1 MLEGHTKQL
10 RLLEEFDR
18 AHGQTAATRPLM
30 TDLVVAGSGS
40 SAQKRALCRLTAEYG
55 SFRHHR
61 SVTPAVDAFAQAPE
75 REYDRLRDIAV
86 IGGIDEIRSFIQRSE
101 RSGVSELVV
110 RVEQARTA
118 PAEAIEA
125 IEALGE
131 AAASR

>member
-10 RLLEEFDR
+10 RLLAEFDR
-18 AHGQTAATRPLM
+18 AHGQTAVTRPLM
-30 TDLVVAGSGS
+30 TDLVVARSGS
-40 SAQKRALCRLTAEYG
+40 SAEERALRRLSAEYG
-55 SFRHHR
+55 SFRHQR
-61 SVTPAVDAFAQAPE
+61 SVTPAVDAFARSPE

-86 IGGIDEIRSFIQRSE
+86 IGGVEEIRSFIQRSE

-118 PAEAIEA
+118 QAEAVEAIEA
-125 IEALGE
+125 VGE